1 MSIQRHEESINEIR
15 TNIQDAL
22 EVAREQDEPRDMEIR
37 FILSITIDKLES
49 LRYDLYS
56 EIRNKPCTSE

>member
-22 EVAREQDEPRDMEIR
+22 EVAREQDDPRDMEIR
-37 FILSITIDKLES
+37 FILSIAIDKLES

-56 EIRNKPCTSE
+56 EI

>member
-1 MSIQRHEESINEIR
+1 MSIHQHEATIDEIR

-37 FILSITIDKLES
+37 FLLSIAIERLES

-56 EIRNKPCTSE
+56 KI

>member
-1 MSIQRHEESINEIR
+1 MSIHQQETSIDEIR

-37 FILSITIDKLES
+37 FLLSIALERLES

-56 EIRNKPCTSE
+56 EI

>member
-1 MSIQRHEESINEIR
+1 MSIHQHEASIDEIR
-15 TNIQDAL
+15 TGIQDAL

-37 FILSITIDKLES
+37 FLLSIAIERLES

-56 EIRNKPCTSE
+56 DI

>member
-1 MSIQRHEESINEIR
+1 MSIHQQEVSIDEIR

-37 FILSITIDKLES
+37 FLLSIAIERLES

-56 EIRNKPCTSE
+56 DI

>member
-37 FILSITIDKLES
+37 FILSIAIDKLES
-49 LRYDLYS
+49 LRYDLY
-56 EIRNKPCTSE
+56 